1 MRDEGC
7 LGNAHA
13 YPAWTERH
21 DKTSHTM
28 NNTTQIMTGAAEIV
42 GGLTSSVIVGIAF
55 AVFVAT
61 IFLPLYVAGIYSTLR
76 RMEKAQKYIFEQQEK
91 LLIEIRDAL
100 RR

>member
-1 MRDEGC
+1 
-7 LGNAHA
+7 
-13 YPAWTERH
+13 
-21 DKTSHTM
+21 M
-28 NNTTQIMTGAAEIV
+28 NILALANLELMPDAAELV
-42 GGLTSSVIVGIAF
+42 GGLTSAVIVGIAF

-61 IFLPLYVAGIYSTLR
+61 IFLPLYVAGIYSTVK